1 MTAACQSANF
11 DTEAL
16 MLLVPKQLQR
26 AGMTGNVPYYGGRFT
41 PAQAYGASHPT
52 APPPSFADP
61 MTGGAFVR
69 APVPSPRA
77 ESPAKTSPA
86 KSQPDTQLA
95 LQHLLDAGVITQ
107 AEFQELRAR
116 VIT

>member
-1 MTAACQSANF
+1 
-11 DTEAL
+11 

-69 APVPSPRA
+69 APLPTPG
-77 ESPAKTSPA
+77 EPAATSTQAPT
-86 KSQPDTQLA
+86 QPDTETA
-95 LQHLLDAGVITQ
+95 LLHLLNAGVISQT
-107 AEFQELRAR
+107 EYQELRAR
-116 VIT
+116 VTR

>member
-1 MTAACQSANF
+1 
-11 DTEAL
+11 

-26 AGMTGNVPYYGGRFT
+26 VGMTGNVPYYGGRFT

-69 APVPSPRA
+69 APVPTKDQQPARPASPSRA
-77 ESPAKTSPA
+77 DAEAA
-86 KSQPDTQLA
+86 LRQL
-95 LQHLLDAGVITQ
+95 LNSGVISQ
-107 AEFQELRAR
+107 AEFDELRRRATR
-116 VIT
+116 